1 MERHG
6 ARPFYPPFWRWSWFK
21 PFPFWRSLGIGILHQ
36 LAMVQTILGS
46 IKLFLRLLCAKDT
59 SVKWFWGQTLHPL
72 LFRNVTRTLSMF
84 WTGSQESHLGAKF
97 HKAIAVANLSPQN
110 IYDLGMAIM
119 NITKVCESTHLEKR
133 KATLQPVP
141 HFSSWK
147 PSGNFG

>member
-1 MERHG
+1 MIQTL
-6 ARPFYPPFWRWSWFK
+6 S
-21 PFPFWRSLGIGILHQ
+21 ILEITRNWNPHQ

-84 WTGSQESHLGAKF
+84 WTGSQESHLGAEF
-97 HKAIAVANLSPQN
+97 HKAIYPIAVANLSPQN

-119 NITKVCESTHLEKR
+119 NIWENPIQLLSPR
-133 KATLQPVP
+133 FANRPI
-141 HFSSWK
+141 
-147 PSGNFG
+147 